1 MDREDA
7 RSLLVARRAE
17 IEALRAETADN
28 LKPVALD
35 QQSVG
40 RVSRMDALQGQAM
53 ARASEQRR
61 VVEIARIEAALKRLD
76 DGSFGECLGCG
87 EDIEARR
94 LAVDPAATLCIDCA
108 RSR

>member
-1 MDREDA
+1 MDLDRA

-17 IEALRAETADN
+17 LETLRAETADN
-28 LKPVALD
+28 LKPLALD
-35 QQSVG
+35 QQSVC
-40 RVSRMDALQGQAM
+40 RLSRMDAMQGQAM

-61 VVEIARIEAALKRLD
+61 VTEIARIDAALKRVG

-87 EDIEARR
+87 DDIEEKR

>member
-1 MDREDA
+1 
-7 RSLLVARRAE
+7 
-17 IEALRAETADN
+17 
-28 LKPVALD
+28 
-35 QQSVG
+35 
-40 RVSRMDALQGQAM
+40 MDAMQGQAM

-61 VVEIARIEAALKRLD
+61 VTEIARIDAALKRVG

-87 EDIEARR
+87 DDIEEKR